1 MKKLLLL
8 ITILLNFSL
17 MPLHADDQLADIVS
31 TDSTADVLIDLPP
44 DLPPGYHTAAVEV
57 TDPDTQEVTTEDINF
72 CKDKTGEI
80 SWENICPDLDIVVDP
95 ATLESVTNVESL
107 PVYNPATEPE
117 KTAQTQVG
125 GFAALSV
132 LSAGGAAAGAALGGG
147 GSSGSGSGGSS
158 GSGSGGSGEG
168 KGGSSSSRSSA
179 RREEENSAL
188 NIELPDTVRTKL
200 NSQFEFSQYDIAAMG
215 IGDRSLTWKAPF
227 SEFIDSAVTTAS
239 VGIARFSPLLARVFI
254 DSTYLRAMFG
264 SLSSL
269 SIPVGI
275 FLGIQALISSN
286 FQPMAPSW
294 PIFAAL
300 ALLSLTEAVG
310 GLIAVMIF
318 AVGILATGN
327 ANTLSEVLTVFA
339 IAAICVSPSLL
350 AGSFRP
356 FRRKVEVGGHFWE
369 RIADYLLGAI
379 LTYWTFVGFINSL
392 NVIAAKQLAITGRT
406 TEVGLAVAI
415 GVVIRMITEDLATYL
430 YPVRSAVLIVDLPKP
445 SKRQQYISNIL
456 KAIVFALVMQAFI
469 GVTIPL
475 LIGTMLF
482 LAPNMAKLAF
492 GNVIPRSRKLHFA
505 LPKGGL
511 RIVAMTITGT
521 IFAKLGERIFT
532 EPQTFLTWGFVLL
545 SVPSFVIAV
554 LGLLSDDKN
563 AGSLRDHKI
572 GVWIYRIGGIAI
584 FYLIIQIAVGRDIV
598 ELLTSIFNL

>member
-72 CKDKTGEI
+72 CKDKNGEI

-239 VGIARFSPLLARVFI
+239 MGIARFSPLLGRVFI

-327 ANTLSEVLTVFA
+327 ANTLSAVLTVFA

-598 ELLTSIFNL
+598 ELLTSIFSL

>member
-72 CKDKTGEI
+72 CKDKNGEI

-158 GSGSGGSGEG
+158 GSGSGEG
-168 KGGSSSSRSSA
+168 KGGSSSSRSSS

-239 VGIARFSPLLARVFI
+239 MGIARFSPLLGRVFI

-327 ANTLSEVLTVFA
+327 ANTLSAVLTVFA

-379 LTYWTFVGFINSL
+379 LTYWTFIGFINSL

-598 ELLTSIFNL
+598 ELLTSIFSL

>member
-72 CKDKTGEI
+72 CKDKNGEI

-239 VGIARFSPLLARVFI
+239 MGIARFSPLLGRVFI

-327 ANTLSEVLTVFA
+327 ANTLSAVLTVFA

-379 LTYWTFVGFINSL
+379 LTYWTFIGFINSL

-598 ELLTSIFNL
+598 ELLTSIFSL